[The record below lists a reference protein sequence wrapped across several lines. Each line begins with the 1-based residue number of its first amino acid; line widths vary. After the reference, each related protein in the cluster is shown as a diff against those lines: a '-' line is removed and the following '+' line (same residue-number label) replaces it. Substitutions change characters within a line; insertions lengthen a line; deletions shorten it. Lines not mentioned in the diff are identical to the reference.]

1 MRVALGAA
9 FALTVAAALAQAQ
22 APAAPGFAVSLKPG
36 LDAGG
41 GAIGH
46 VDVTLEL
53 SAAETGAGEAL
64 VQLPLV
70 VSNVETVAAH
80 VADVAA
86 HDARGPLALRVEDD
100 GPAETATRRWIAGR
114 AAEGPVTIRY
124 RAPVTGRSAARGAA
138 PPLEPRN
145 DAAAFSGAG
154 STFLLLPPTTAPHT
168 LSMRW
173 DLSALP
179 EGAAGVS
186 SLGPGAAASDA
197 PAPVARLARGFF
209 MAGAIGRYP
218 PADGGGPFFAAWQD
232 SPPFDADALMAWTG
246 QLHAHYVTF
255 FGLDRAPPYGVFL
268 RPNPVNAG
276 GGVGLAD
283 SFVTTFGP
291 ETDPE
296 ELKFTLSHEM
306 FHTFAPALSA
316 PGGLESSWFGEGL
329 AVFYARHLMLRFG
342 QTSPEAFLNDLNF
355 HAGRYYSSIMAEVPN
370 NEVPR
375 LFWADTRVR
384 TLPYDRG
391 SLYFAVVDDRMREV
405 SGGARS
411 LDDLMLAMV
420 ARQRA
425 GRALGNGDWE
435 ELLREHL
442 GEEAVA
448 EFRAMLAGRV
458 PLPDSDAFGPCFRR
472 TTRPLRRYELGF
484 EPAVLTEPRRI
495 VRGLVAGSAAER
507 AGLRDGDEIVRPVPQ
522 DGIQGDQTRLL
533 QLEIRRDGRIFP
545 LSYLPRGETVDAWQ
559 WERVADVPD
568 SACATR

>member
-1 MRVALGAA
+1 MRIATGAV
-9 FALTVAAALAQAQ
+9 LALAAIA
-22 APAAPGFAVSLKPG
+22 APASAQPSPPSFAVTLAPGP
-36 LDAGG
+36 DAA
-41 GAIGH
+41 GAGVGH

-53 SAAETGAGEAL
+53 SAADIGTNEAL

-80 VADVAA
+80 VTDLSAR
-86 HDARGPLALRVEDD
+86 DARGPVALRVEDA
-100 GPAETATRRWIAGR
+100 GPADTATRRWIAQRPVQG
-114 AAEGPVTIRY
+114 AVTIRY
-124 RAPVTGRSAARGAA
+124 RAPITGRSAVRGAA
-138 PPLEPRN
+138 PPLELRN

-154 STFLLLPPTTAPHT
+154 STFLLLPTTATPHH
-168 LSMRW
+168 LSVRW
-173 DLSALP
+173 DLSGLP
-179 EGAAGVS
+179 EGTAGVS
-186 SLGPGAAASDA
+186 SLGPGAADSEA
-197 PAPVARLARGFF
+197 PEPIARLARGFF

-218 PADGGGPFFAAWQD
+218 ESGAGGPFFAAWQD
-232 SPPFDADALMAWTG
+232 APPFDTAALMAWTG
-246 QLHAHYVTF
+246 RLHDRYVAF

-276 GGVGLAD
+276 GGVGLAN

-291 ETDPE
+291 DTDPE

-306 FHTFAPALSA
+306 FHTFAPSLSA

-329 AVFYARHLMLRFG
+329 AVFYARNLMLRFG

-370 NEVPR
+370 SEVPR

-391 SLYFAVVDDRMREV
+391 SLYFAMVDDRMRKT
-405 SGGARS
+405 SGGTRS

-420 ARQRA
+420 ARQRE

-448 EFRAMLAGRV
+448 DFRAMLAGRM
-458 PLPDSDAFGPCFRR
+458 PLPASDAFGPCFRR

-495 VRGLVAGSAAER
+495 VRGLVPGSAAEQ

-533 QLEIRRDGRIFP
+533 QLEIRRDGRTFP
-545 LSYLPRGETVDAWQ
+545 LSYLPRGETVQAWQ
-559 WERVADVPD
+559 WERIADVPD
-568 SACATR
+568 SACAP